1 MNNWTIAGNVGKDA
15 VLRHTPQGDPVL
27 NFSVG
32 VTERKGQENVTLWVD
47 CSLWGKRAESL
58 EPYISKGSKV
68 AVSGQAGVRVHE
80 GKAHMTMRVAEVTLQ
95 GSKQDGER
103 RESEQRKRTI
113 NELRQSQPSA
123 AGSDF
128 PEDSIPF

>member
-1 MNNWTIAGNVGKDA
+1 MNNWTVAGNVGKDA

-58 EPYISKGSKV
+58 EQYIWKGQKV
-68 AVSGQAGVRVHE
+68 VVSGQAGVRVYD
-80 GKAHMTMRVAEVTLQ
+80 GNGYMTMRVADVTLQ

-103 RESEQRKRTI
+103 RETAQRNKQSEAP
-113 NELRQSQPSA
+113 PSNG

-128 PEDSIPF
+128 PEDYIPF

>member
-1 MNNWTIAGNVGKDA
+1 MNNWTVAGNAGKDA

-68 AVSGQAGVRVHE
+68 TVSGQAGVRVHE
-80 GKAHMTMRVAEVTLQ
+80 GKAYMTMRVADVTLQ

-103 RESEQRKRTI
+103 RESARQNKQSDGQQ
-113 NELRQSQPSA
+113 QSQPSA

-128 PEDSIPF
+128 PEDDIPF

>member
-1 MNNWTIAGNVGKDA
+1 MNNWTIAGNAGKDA

-68 AVSGQAGVRVHE
+68 TVSGQAGVRVHE
-80 GKAHMTMRVAEVTLQ
+80 GKAYMTMRVADVTLQ

-103 RESEQRKRTI
+103 RESAQRNK
-113 NELRQSQPSA
+113 QSDGPQPSPPSS

-128 PEDSIPF
+128 PEDDIPF

>member
-32 VTERKGQENVTLWVD
+32 VAERKGNENVTLWVD

-58 EPYISKGSKV
+58 EQYIGKGQKV
-68 AVSGQAGVRVHE
+68 VVSGQAGVRVHE
-80 GKAHMTMRVAEVTLQ
+80 GKAYITMRVSDVTLQ

-103 RESEQRKRTI
+103 RESANRGKQSDAP
-113 NELRQSQPSA
+113 RQEDV
-123 AGSDF
+123 DF
-128 PEDSIPF
+128 PEDDIPFS

>member
-1 MNNWTIAGNVGKDA
+1 MNNWTVAGNVGKDA

-58 EPYISKGSKV
+58 EQYISKGSKV
-68 AVSGQAGVRVHE
+68 TVSGQAGVRVHE
-80 GKAHMTMRVAEVTLQ
+80 GKAYMTMRVSDVTLQ

-103 RESEQRKRTI
+103 RETSQRNRA
-113 NELRQSQPSA
+113 SQAPTQHTQGG

-128 PEDSIPF
+128 PEDDIPF

>member
-15 VLRHTPQGDPVL
+15 VLRRVPQGDPVL

-58 EPYISKGSKV
+58 EPHIRKGSKV
-68 AVSGQAGVRVHE
+68 TVSGQAGVRVHE
-80 GKAHMTMRVAEVTLQ
+80 GKAYMSMRVADVTLQ
-95 GSKQDGER
+95 GSRQDGER
-103 RESEQRKRTI
+103 RETAQR
-113 NELRQSQPSA
+113 NSQSDGQQQSQPSA

-128 PEDSIPF
+128 PEDDIPF

>member
-15 VLRHTPQGDPVL
+15 VLRHIPHGDPVL

-32 VTERKGQENVTLWVD
+32 VAERKGQENVTLWVD

-58 EPYISKGSKV
+58 EPHIRKGSKV
-68 AVSGQAGVRVHE
+68 TVSGQAGVRVHE
-80 GKAHMTMRVAEVTLQ
+80 GKAYMSMRVSDVTLQ

-103 RESEQRKRTI
+103 RDTAQRNSQSHAPTPEQ
-113 NELRQSQPSA
+113 QGG

>member
-1 MNNWTIAGNVGKDA
+1 MNNWTISGNVGKDA

-80 GKAHMTMRVAEVTLQ
+80 GKAYMTMRVSDVTLQ

-103 RESEQRKRTI
+103 RDTAQRNSQSHAPTPEQHGG
-113 NELRQSQPSA
+113 

>member
-15 VLRHTPQGDPVL
+15 VLRHIPQGDPVL

-58 EPYISKGSKV
+58 EQYIGKGQKV
-68 AVSGQAGVRVHE
+68 VVSGQAGVRVHD
-80 GKAHMTMRVAEVTLQ
+80 GKAYMTLRVSDVTLQ
-95 GSKQDGER
+95 GSKHDGER
-103 RESEQRKRTI
+103 RDTAQR
-113 NELRQSQPSA
+113 NSQSQAPTQHTQGG